1 MSEDSKREYFDESYY
16 VSNKNLLVNVV
27 EWIGGDNYEFT
38 VTSGG
43 DRVGESRL
51 SDSGSLEFS
60 ISWVYTYARHSVK
73 MRFTIITIPCGAY

>member
-1 MSEDSKREYFDESYY
+1 MFQI
-16 VSNKNLLVNVV
+16 NLLVNVV
-27 EWIGGDNYEFT
+27 EQIGGDNYVFT

-60 ISWVYTYARHSVK
+60 ISWAYA
-73 MRFTIITIPCGAY
+73 CDLC